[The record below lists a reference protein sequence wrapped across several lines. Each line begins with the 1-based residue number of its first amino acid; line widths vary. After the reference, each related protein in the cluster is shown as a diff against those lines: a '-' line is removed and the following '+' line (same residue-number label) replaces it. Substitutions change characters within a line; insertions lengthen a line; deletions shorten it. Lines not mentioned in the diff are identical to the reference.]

1 MSATAPARR
10 ARVTAVPLLAAF
22 AGAVAVRVALAGPA
36 GARSAPAALVFSGL
50 LVAMAA
56 AAGLRARTTRAA
68 VIIGILAA
76 AVLVVP
82 AVLHL
87 AGRSDGAF
95 TLPAGQF
102 PAWAALTVVVA
113 GAEEAF
119 LRGVLYDAVAAR
131 RGSDAAI
138 VVAAAAFALLH
149 VPFYGWHVLPLDFAV
164 GLVLGVTRLVAGT
177 WTAPAIAHIG
187 ADFAGWWLL

>member
-1 MSATAPARR
+1 MSATAPVR
-10 ARVTAVPLLAAF
+10 AQVTTVPLLAAF

-36 GARSAPAALVFSGL
+36 GARSAPAALVFSAVL
-50 LVAMAA
+50 LAMAA
-56 AAGLRARTTRAA
+56 AAGLRTRTSRAA
-68 VIIGILAA
+68 VGIGLVAA
-76 AVLVVP
+76 AVLVTP
-82 AVLHL
+82 AALHL
-87 AGRSDGAF
+87 AGRANGAL

-119 LRGVLYDAVAAR
+119 LRGVLYDAVVAR
-131 RGSDAAI
+131 RGSDAAV

-149 VPFYGWHVLPLDFAV
+149 VPFYGWHALPLDFAV